1 MSAAGGLRPEY
12 RSGTGR
18 AARRAVARQR
28 ARRRVRGAARA
39 LLPAAVLLTVAG
51 CEQAPDSI
59 SRQEFVNTYVA
70 LRTAEL
76 RGNSAVI
83 TARARDSV
91 LAARGVSE
99 EDLVT
104 FADVHG
110 DDPVYMAELWGEVA
124 DSLEQYTGRP
134 DTAR

>member
-1 MSAAGGLRPEY
+1 MSAAGGLRSED
-12 RSGTGR
+12 RSGAAR
-18 AARRAVARQR
+18 AARPAVARHR
-28 ARRRVRGAARA
+28 ARRSVRGASRA
-39 LLPAAVLLTVAG
+39 LLPAAVLLTVAV
-51 CEQAPDSI
+51 CEEAPDSI

-110 DDPVYMAELWGEVA
+110 DDPVYMAGLWGEVA

>member
-1 MSAAGGLRPEY
+1 MSASGGLRSED

-18 AARRAVARQR
+18 EARAAVARHR
-28 ARRRVRGAARA
+28 VRRRVRGAARA
-39 LLPAAVLLTVAG
+39 LLPAAVLLTVAV
-51 CEQAPDSI
+51 CEEAPDSI

-76 RGNSAVI
+76 SGNSAVI

-124 DSLEQYTGRP
+124 DSLEQFTGRP